1 MYRTPQSFGRTKT
14 AGMLEAKMSCFEQNA
29 DKRQGPE
36 EVNTAPCG
44 REYLKYIFYK
54 HLEQT
59 FCIII
64 IFYDSQLKEKQK
76 KARPWMR

>member
-1 MYRTPQSFGRTKT
+1 
-14 AGMLEAKMSCFEQNA
+14 MSCSEQNT
-29 DKRQGPE
+29 DKRQGSE

-44 REYLKYIFYK
+44 REYLKYTFYK
-54 HLEQT
+54 HLEKK

-76 KARPWMR
+76 KARPSMR